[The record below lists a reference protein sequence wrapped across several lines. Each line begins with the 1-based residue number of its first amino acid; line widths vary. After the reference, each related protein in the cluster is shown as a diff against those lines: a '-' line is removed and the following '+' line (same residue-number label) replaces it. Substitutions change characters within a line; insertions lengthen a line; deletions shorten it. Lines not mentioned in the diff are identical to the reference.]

1 MSIWG
6 AVGQERAHRTFN
18 NESLNG
24 WSCIVKCMKMCCVF
38 VEAFVVLNPHRTHK
52 RWDIKFSQSIKHKT
66 CPLCWNINR
75 ASNLKAT
82 RRKSQKFPPAPFQSY
97 PVVDKDLLLRAR
109 SVESK
114 VFELYCARDLSA
126 VLLFSNH
133 LQMWL
138 MIPHP
143 QFDFSQFFPSRQ
155 RWINFFISH
164 FLLLLG
170 TESMNSWAGKY
181 ISLTQFTILIL
192 PAKHFPL
199 TSSKQKSP
207 LVKIRRS
214 HKSKNLCLVE

>member
-82 RRKSQKFPPAPFQSY
+82 RRKSQKFPPRTLPILSSRWQRSFVAGSKRRIQSFR
-97 PVVDKDLLLRAR
+97 VVLCERFVCR
-109 SVESK
+109 FV
-114 VFELYCARDLSA
+114 VFKSSSD
-126 VLLFSNH
+126 V
-133 LQMWL
+133 
-138 MIPHP
+138 
-143 QFDFSQFFPSRQ
+143 
-155 RWINFFISH
+155 INDSSPAIR
-164 FLLLLG
+164 L
-170 TESMNSWAGKY
+170 
-181 ISLTQFTILIL
+181 FTILSQPSEMNKLFYFAFFASPRDWVNELLSWEIHFVDTVHDPYFACETF
-192 PAKHFPL
+192 PAHIIKAEIAAGKNPSL
-199 TSSKQKSP
+199 T
-207 LVKIRRS
+207 
-214 HKSKNLCLVE
+214 